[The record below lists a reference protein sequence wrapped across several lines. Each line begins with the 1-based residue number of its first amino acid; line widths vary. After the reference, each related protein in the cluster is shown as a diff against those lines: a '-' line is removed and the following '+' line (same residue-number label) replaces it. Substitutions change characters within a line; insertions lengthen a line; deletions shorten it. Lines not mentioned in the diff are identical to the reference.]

1 MSTVGC
7 SDYSSVPFNE
17 QLYVFDYRHS
27 YINNEHIKQRD
38 LTTKSSSHLI
48 SQNLNE
54 DEHCQICGD
63 LASGWHCGAITCE
76 ACKKFFLRSIST
88 GDGNK
93 KYKCQ
98 RDFSCSITKR
108 SRTQCQYCRFQK
120 CLTVGMKPHE
130 SIGPKTE
137 DLYKKLPC
145 LVCSGSA
152 SGIHFGA
159 VTCEACKG
167 FFRRSIK
174 ENAPERYRCAENNN
188 CEIRSTSKITCRAC
202 RFRKCIQA
210 GMSMDASRIGR
221 QSNLFKQSIRQ
232 LHNDST
238 SMATATDSARIT
250 SMAKRRKTKSK
261 PIQIFASNN
270 DIDLELSPVT
280 KSYIEKVHNAYVM
293 HLKDLPRCIPRETIW
308 STMAS
313 QMTIYAELVINF
325 CQKTIPGFDHMYE
338 KYEVIS
344 SCIHSL
350 VMLALLPKM
359 ISMKSSYG
367 DNQFIWN
374 YWQAETTLSME
385 INSHVSQ
392 LTEVENDF
400 RSFESKIRELHL
412 DEKEFSLLL
421 LMIITRININ
431 VINDEN
437 KSWPKCQYE
446 CVQAFCDYTQARR
459 SSTSGEIPIEF
470 YDIIF
475 LVSQLRTLNRRL
487 GECLMNLPWPYI
499 RNVPSYF
506 YRIYLPIEQNQ
517 LQPVI
522 HGIERV
528 VDELTQE
535 LYKAGKIQD
544 LHEKYGFYQRLISIE
559 SQFPDTAASETLLS
573 VAKQLLGSDIA
584 GHPVWNLRTKKI
596 FFKGCLQV
604 LSDGHRPGRTCK
616 HNCCTGG
623 TWYEEEMTRTLN
635 IPVNNQTVVTCEVPF
650 GSVLFLNNLIS
661 HKSTENFNK
670 NIRWQNPIEPNGF
683 YGLKDNILMAKE
695 NDENF
700 KSNWDQWSQINR
712 TKLQEAV
719 VQNSIKDQI
728 PELKER
734 QVDDPFDT
742 TISGLWMHNWPIVL
756 HNRLTAKLTTNS
768 TSWHKS

>member
-1 MSTVGC
+1 MSNHFLPMFPSSSSFEYNRNTPGLNEE
-7 SDYSSVPFNE
+7 STNSIIATSSSTILDNNPYSSMIMTNDQQDERSHLDEDEDYHHCSQMPMLTVRNSFCSSNHFN
-17 QLYVFDYRHS
+17 DHS
-27 YINNEHIKQRD
+27 FQYLHSFNQHQQMILPNMKHRE
-38 LTTKSSSHLI
+38 TTSCSSHLI

-221 QSNLFKQSIRQ
+221 QSNLFKESIRQ
-232 LHNDST
+232 LQNGST
-238 SMATATDSARIT
+238 SMATVTDSARIA

-261 PIQIFASNN
+261 PTRVCTSNN
-270 DIDLELSPVT
+270 DLDIELSPAT
-280 KSYIEKVHNAYVM
+280 KSFIEKVHNAYVM
-293 HLKDLPRCIPRETIW
+293 HLKDLPQCIPHETVW
-308 STMAS
+308 WTMAS
-313 QMTIYAELVINF
+313 QMIFYAQAVMNF
-325 CQKTIPGFDHMYE
+325 CQKTIPGFDNMYE

-344 SCIHSL
+344 SCIHS
-350 VMLALLPKM
+350 VIMVTLLPR
-359 ISMKSSYG
+359 ILSMKSSYG
-367 DNQFIWN
+367 DNQLIWN

-385 INSHVSQ
+385 INAHVPQ
-392 LTEVENDF
+392 LTEAENGF

-421 LMIITRININ
+421 LMIITRTNLNIMN
-431 VINDEN
+431 EET

-446 CVQAFCDYTQARR
+446 CVQAFSEYTQARR
-459 SSTSGEIPIEF
+459 SNNSNEFPFEF
-470 YDIIF
+470 YDIAF

-499 RNVPSYF
+499 RNLPSFF
-506 YRIYLPIEQNQ
+506 YRIY
-517 LQPVI
+517 
-522 HGIERV
+522 
-528 VDELTQE
+528 
-535 LYKAGKIQD
+535 
-544 LHEKYGFYQRLISIE
+544 
-559 SQFPDTAASETLLS
+559 
-573 VAKQLLGSDIA
+573 
-584 GHPVWNLRTKKI
+584 
-596 FFKGCLQV
+596 
-604 LSDGHRPGRTCK
+604 
-616 HNCCTGG
+616 
-623 TWYEEEMTRTLN
+623 
-635 IPVNNQTVVTCEVPF
+635 VP
-650 GSVLFLNNLIS
+650 
-661 HKSTENFNK
+661 
-670 NIRWQNPIEPNGF
+670 
-683 YGLKDNILMAKE
+683 
-695 NDENF
+695 
-700 KSNWDQWSQINR
+700 
-712 TKLQEAV
+712 
-719 VQNSIKDQI
+719 
-728 PELKER
+728 
-734 QVDDPFDT
+734 
-742 TISGLWMHNWPIVL
+742 TISNCSSTV
-756 HNRLTAKLTTNS
+756 NS
-768 TSWHKS
+768 NFSTF